1 MFGEFIERWEVMLLR
16 VELVFWL
23 LKLRGEKN
31 EIRVE
36 WVSFSSLREL
46 EILQTA
52 IGSASLLSRKIRDL
66 CDDERVIHDKQA
78 EISFKSLF
86 LFS

>member
-1 MFGEFIERWEVMLLR
+1 MVVGGVEQEFRMFGEFIERWEVMLLR

-36 WVSFSSLREL
+36 W
-46 EILQTA
+46 
-52 IGSASLLSRKIRDL
+52 SASLPY
-66 CDDERVIHDKQA
+66 EN
-78 EISFKSLF
+78 
-86 LFS
+86 